1 MFSLYIGSPQQ
12 LWRCSPA
19 ASRRISSGSL
29 LKVPAES
36 GDRSLSQDDST
47 PGPRQ
52 PFRDRLRSSVERDLQ
67 VSIDLM
73 ASVSAKTA
81 AANAGG
87 ASDSGEA
94 GSVPKTKKLPII
106 NPLVRLPMWP
116 SKITVPIR
124 ICATYY
130 FLISEFDVFI
140 LSVFCA

>member
-1 MFSLYIGSPQQ
+1 M
-12 LWRCSPA
+12 WRCSPA

-36 GDRSLSQDDST
+36 GDRSLDDTT

-73 ASVSAKTA
+73 ASVSAKTGA
-81 AANAGG
+81 IGAVGAGETG
-87 ASDSGEA
+87 A
-94 GSVPKTKKLPII
+94 VPKAKKLPII

-116 SKITVPIR
+116 SMFKHLIFKISLQ
-124 ICATYY
+124 
-130 FLISEFDVFI
+130 FH
-140 LSVFCA
+140 